1 MDRMIP
7 VPYSRPPS
15 DVATIGARNVAVF
28 EDRTDSNRDTAVIES
43 FGEEWNQ
50 FHAFD
55 EAELARIA
63 SDYFDLIDASVV
75 NKETYAIDIGCGT
88 GRFSKA
94 LAPRVGFIEAVDPSD
109 SLQAADKLLKGV
121 PNVRLTKASVENLPF
136 SDETFDFAMSVGV
149 LHHIPDTEK
158 ALRTCVAK
166 VKRGGYF
173 YVYLYYALD
182 NRGPAF
188 RALFRA
194 VDAVRRTVSRLPS
207 TWKQITC
214 DALAVGV
221 YMPPVW
227 IGRALRAAGY
237 SELSRRLP
245 LSYYQTKSFYIIRND
260 ARDRFGTSLEHRFS
274 RREVVEMMHRAGLV
288 DVTVSEKM
296 PYWHAIGR
304 KP

>member
-1 MDRMIP
+1 MDRVGP

-15 DVATIGARNVAVF
+15 DVVAIGSRQVAVF
-28 EDRTDSNRDTAVIES
+28 EDRADANRDASVIQS

-50 FHAFD
+50 FYQF
-55 EAELARIA
+55 EEGELARIA
-63 SDYFDLIDASVV
+63 NDYFDLVDESVV
-75 NKETYAIDIGCGT
+75 SKATYAIDIGCGT

-94 LAPRVGFIEAVDPSD
+94 LAPRVGFIEAVDPSE
-109 SLQAADKLLKGV
+109 SLHAADKLLAEV

-149 LHHIPDTEK
+149 LHHIPDTER

-166 VKRGGYF
+166 VKRGGHF

-182 NRGPAF
+182 NRGRAF
-188 RALFRA
+188 RALFKA
-194 VDAVRRTVSRLPS
+194 VDSIRRTVSRLPS
-207 TWKQITC
+207 PWKQLAC

-221 YMPPVW
+221 YMPPIW
-227 IGRALRAAGY
+227 IGRALDAAGY
-237 SELSRRLP
+237 GELSRRLP
-245 LSYYQTKSFYIIRND
+245 LSYYQTKSFFIIRND

-274 RREVVEMMHRAGLV
+274 RRDVIEMMQNAGLV
-288 DVTVSEKM
+288 EVTVSENM